1 MIAAGANL
9 PAIAG
14 YALGLVG
21 FLAFLLQLL
30 LRWRGGEYARLLL
43 YAVLASCFWE
53 ASGLAFLVW
62 ESPWAWLSYQLADG
76 IRVSA
81 WLGFV
86 VSLLL
91 TSTPKK
97 SDSRR
102 YASPGLIVLLVGAA
116 AIGLWSW
123 LAPLPL
129 PGTNVSAT
137 GDSSV
142 GLGLWL
148 AVSILGLVVTEQLFR
163 NTAESSRWAIKP
175 LCVGLGGAFGFDL
188 FLYSDGLLLRHLDY
202 GIWSA
207 QGFAQALVIPFIMVA
222 VARNRHWTIDIA
234 ISRRAVFH
242 STSILLS
249 GIYLLVVAGAGY
261 YVRYVGGSWGGIVQA
276 AFLFAAL
283 MVLTALF
290 SSGTVR
296 AKLKVL
302 VNKHFFPYR
311 YDYREEWLRV
321 TDLLSTTTPGMEL
334 RERCIRALAELVESP
349 AGALWLKRGEQI
361 IQSGRWNMPHVVET
375 ELVSGELS
383 RFLANTKWLISVPEL
398 SAQADTYQGLQTPSW
413 LEKLPSA
420 WIIVPLLSGADL
432 IGFVLLATPRTPI
445 DLNWEV
451 RDLLKTAAR
460 QAASFLSQMQASED
474 LLEAKKFEAFNRM
487 SAFVVHDLKNL
498 VAQLSLMLKNARR
511 HRDNPQ
517 FQQDMLATVE
527 HAVARMNGL
536 LVQLRSGAAPVTNPG
551 IVDLEPIALRI
562 REAKSAEGR
571 AILLDIGRDVHA
583 VGHEERLERV
593 IGHLV
598 QNALDATDS
607 AGSVALRVYRDGAF
621 AVAEVWDNGAGMS
634 EQFVRDELFKPFRT
648 TKSGGMGIGVY
659 ESSQYVTELGGRLSV
674 ESSPGV
680 GTCMRVYLPGQTET
694 AGALADQRDV
704 A

>member
-1 MIAAGANL
+1 MSYWLPLDRNKTATSAVVGRFNRSRSTRTSLIRMARPSLVDTSATESTGIDWEPRACGGDKLVIAAGANL

-43 YAVLASCFWE
+43 CAVLASCFWE

-137 GDSSV
+137 GESSV

-261 YVRYVGGSWGGIVQA
+261 YVRYVGGSWGRIVQA

-296 AKLKVL
+296 AKLKVF

-349 AGALWLKRGEQI
+349 AGALWLKKGEQI
-361 IQSGRWNMPHVVET
+361 VQSGRWNMPHVVET
-375 ELVSGELS
+375 EPVSGELS
-383 RFLANTKWLISVPEL
+383 KVSSRH
-398 SAQADTYQGLQTPSW
+398 
-413 LEKLPSA
+413 
-420 WIIVPLLSGADL
+420 
-432 IGFVLLATPRTPI
+432 
-445 DLNWEV
+445 
-451 RDLLKTAAR
+451 
-460 QAASFLSQMQASED
+460 QMDGQHSR
-474 LLEAKKFEAFNRM
+474 AK
-487 SAFVVHDLKNL
+487 
-498 VAQLSLMLKNARR
+498 
-511 HRDNPQ
+511 
-517 FQQDMLATVE
+517 
-527 HAVARMNGL
+527 
-536 LVQLRSGAAPVTNPG
+536 RSGPTPTQAFRRPLGSRSCP
-551 IVDLEPIALRI
+551 LRG
-562 REAKSAEGR
+562 SSC
-571 AILLDIGRDVHA
+571 LSS
-583 VGHEERLERV
+583 RV
-593 IGHLV
+593 LI
-598 QNALDATDS
+598 
-607 AGSVALRVYRDGAF
+607 
-621 AVAEVWDNGAGMS
+621 
-634 EQFVRDELFKPFRT
+634 
-648 TKSGGMGIGVY
+648 
-659 ESSQYVTELGGRLSV
+659 
-674 ESSPGV
+674 
-680 GTCMRVYLPGQTET
+680 
-694 AGALADQRDV
+694 
-704 A
+704 